1 MIERCAVFIDGAYL
15 DKCLEYAFK
24 RTRIKFEELV
34 AELIGDDSLL
44 RAYYYH
50 CPPYVS
56 QDATDSETYRF
67 ENKQRFFNA
76 LGNIPRFQVRLGKLV
91 YRGTTEKGKPV
102 FVQKLVD
109 VMLAVDML
117 QLATTGQLN
126 RAILLAGDND
136 FVPVVKAVKDCGVI
150 VTLVHGPQTNGISV
164 HNQLWDIADE
174 RQQMDSELIERISL
188 NG

>member
-1 MIERCAVFIDGAYL
+1 MTERCAIFIDGAYL
-15 DKCLEYAFK
+15 DKCLEHAFG
-24 RTRIKFEELV
+24 RVRIKFEEL
-34 AELIGDDSLL
+34 AAQLIGDDSLL

-76 LGNIPRFQVRLGKLV
+76 LGNIPRFQVRLGLLV
-91 YRGTTEKGKPV
+91 YRGTTESGKPI
-102 FVQKLVD
+102 FIQKLVD
-109 VMLAVDML
+109 VMVAVDMV
-117 QLATTGQLN
+117 QLASTGKLN

-136 FVPVVKAVKDCGVI
+136 FVPAVKAVKDYGVI
-150 VTLVHGPQTNGISV
+150 VTLVHGPQSTGNV
-164 HNQLWDIADE
+164 HSRLWDIADE
-174 RQQMDSELIERISL
+174 RTVLTSELINEISL